1 MVYFIHIYKK
11 KGERKKIKMIQSLL
25 EHLHKLFVLDVCLLG
40 VAFKAL
46 IYSFSSRLIL
56 QQYFS
61 VWWWVKKDVCD
72 FHIRIRCVRK
82 TDFVTAG
89 YVLTQLNIRG
99 YCRRR
104 EVVVYFLSVSF
115 YVHFFLSEYGLAE
128 VSWSADVLNFR
139 HPQQVWSWIIQE
151 RSSACAQSIDVLWIT
166 TKVKFLVLSIFP
178 LQSG

>member
-104 EVVVYFLSVSF
+104 EVVVYFLDVLM
-115 YVHFFLSEYGLAE
+115 Y
-128 VSWSADVLNFR
+128 DVLNFR

-166 TKVKFLVLSIFP
+166 TKVTFLVLSIFP

>member
-115 YVHFFLSEYGLAE
+115 YVHLFFIWIRSSWSFLKCWCIEFSTSPTGLILNNSREVLSLRSEYRCIMNNYK
-128 VSWSADVLNFR
+128 S
-139 HPQQVWSWIIQE
+139 
-151 RSSACAQSIDVLWIT
+151 
-166 TKVKFLVLSIFP
+166 
-178 LQSG
+178 